1 MISRRAEERHSVR
14 ARYALLKRLILPV
27 VLGFLNSGAGR
38 AQSPT
43 NPAFE
48 AASVKVVK
56 PGDLADDR
64 EDIRTSPGTL
74 TMRHVSLKSC
84 IQWAYGLSGFQVSGP
99 GWLGS
104 DRFDITAKVASPAQ
118 DDQLRQMLQS
128 LLAERFKLA
137 LHRDQKETQVYV
149 LTVSKS
155 GPKFQESKGDGS
167 SRMTPERFGFTAQ
180 RTSMPQLAEYLA
192 IPMRRPVLDRTRLT
206 NRYDFAVDLTPYA
219 TGNAQP
225 QDMAGMV
232 ITAVQ
237 DQLGLKLESQKGPLA
252 FLVVD
257 HAVRVPIGN

>member
-1 MISRRAEERHSVR
+1 MIFARAEKRHSTR
-14 ARYALLKRLILPV
+14 ARYALLKHLILPV
-27 VLGFLNSGAGR
+27 ALGLLNSGAGD

-43 NPAFE
+43 NATFE

-56 PGDLADDR
+56 PGDLADDS
-64 EDIRTSPGTL
+64 EDIHSSPGTL

-104 DRFDITAKVASPAQ
+104 DRFDITAKVATPAK
-118 DDQLRQMLQS
+118 DDQLRLMLQS

-137 LHRDQKETQVYV
+137 LHRDQKEAQVYV
-149 LTVSKS
+149 VTVLKS
-155 GPKFQESKGDGS
+155 GPKFHESKGDGS
-167 SRMTPERFGFTAQ
+167 SKMTPGRFGFTAQ
-180 RTSMPQLAEYLA
+180 RTSISQLAEYLA
-192 IPMRRPVLDRTRLT
+192 IPMRRPVLDRTGLT

-225 QDMAGMV
+225 QDMAAMV
-232 ITAVQ
+232 LTAIQ
-237 DQLGLKLESQKGPLA
+237 DQLGLKLESHKGPFV

-257 HAVRVPIGN
+257 HAERVPTSN